1 MDSANKQTAVVAE
14 VTPGTTP
21 ASPGFKLLRD
31 SSVTGSPQRGAQ
43 RSPERRPDRMAAN
56 MVSGLASYPK
66 SINMPLVRDAGS
78 DILLESLLCGG
89 WSTNVLKN
97 ASIKKPFTL
106 EEKYE
111 GGSTDPY
118 RRLAGCLCDSLRLS
132 IPLAGGGDPGTLTF
146 AIKALLE
153 STATAALA
161 SSTYAAP
168 TPGDDPVS
176 SNDITVNDLFGITTP
191 KVMSLDMT
199 ISNAMRE
206 KYAFGSPN
214 PFDLG
219 LGAFDVTG
227 QVQLYFTQLT
237 DYSTFV
243 NRQSG
248 LTLDLLLGSVED
260 HMDQIQLNN
269 VDVWNPDVTDPGS
282 SGDNMVTLQFG
293 ARYAASDSAAIVW
306 TRNVGLVP

>member
-78 DILLESLLCGG
+78 DILLESLLCGA
-89 WSTNVLKN
+89 WSSDVLKN
-97 ASIKKPFTL
+97 ASIRKPFTL

-153 STATAALA
+153 STGTAALA

-168 TPGDDPVS
+168 TPRRRRATIRCPP
-176 SNDITVNDLFGITTP
+176 TT
-191 KVMSLDMT
+191 
-199 ISNAMRE
+199 
-206 KYAFGSPN
+206 SP
-214 PFDLG
+214 
-219 LGAFDVTG
+219 
-227 QVQLYFTQLT
+227 
-237 DYSTFV
+237 
-243 NRQSG
+243 
-248 LTLDLLLGSVED
+248 
-260 HMDQIQLNN
+260 
-269 VDVWNPDVTDPGS
+269 
-282 SGDNMVTLQFG
+282 
-293 ARYAASDSAAIVW
+293 
-306 TRNVGLVP
+306 